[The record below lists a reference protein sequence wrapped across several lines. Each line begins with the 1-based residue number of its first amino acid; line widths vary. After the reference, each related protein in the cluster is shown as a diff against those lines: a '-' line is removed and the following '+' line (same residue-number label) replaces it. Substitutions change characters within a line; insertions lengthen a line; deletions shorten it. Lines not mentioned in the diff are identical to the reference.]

1 MFKKFLLVTNFLLL
15 TCFLYAQN
23 TLPDFSIEKN
33 KKNEN
38 IISWRNPFS
47 SSLIQLVIQ
56 RSMDSV
62 KNFKSVHASEN
73 PALASGTYSEVAGSK
88 YYYKIFY
95 MLQDGSYYS
104 TAVKTVPSGFETPGL
119 MSYLNSFDTILV
131 ASGGNRDVYQ
141 KQRFMRLRDSV
152 IAHTADSLVYV
163 DKNMVNYV
171 HYVPQYID
179 PSGTQ
184 SGYKYISNYVYL
196 NSEGN
201 PVIKL
206 PYNDYYKYSMTIF
219 NRDGRE
225 VMYKI
230 ESFNSSEF
238 ILSKS
243 SFIYPGFY
251 PYEIKFNNQV
261 RDKNRIE
268 IR

>member
-1 MFKKFLLVTNFLLL
+1 MFKKLAFVTYFLLL
-15 TCFLYAQN
+15 SCFLYAQN

-38 IISWRNPFS
+38 VISWRNPFS
-47 SSLIQLVIQ
+47 SSLIQLVVQ

-62 KNFKSVHASEN
+62 KNFKSVYASEN
-73 PALASGTYSEVAGSK
+73 PALASDVYTEVAGSK

-95 MLQDGSYYS
+95 MLEDGSYYS
-104 TAVKTVPSGFETPGL
+104 TLVKTVPSGFETPGL
-119 MSYLNSFDTILV
+119 MNYLNSFDSILV
-131 ASGGNRDVYQ
+131 ASSGNREVYQ

-163 DKNMVNYV
+163 GENIVSYV
-171 HYVPQYID
+171 HYVPKYTET
-179 PSGTQ
+179 SGTH

-206 PYNDYYKYSMTIF
+206 PYNDYYNYSMTIF
-219 NRDGRE
+219 NRDGRD
-225 VMYKI
+225 VLYKI
-230 ESFNSSEF
+230 KSFNNSEF